1 MTRTFDRLPRSP
13 RIAVAALLLAAGSFL
28 PGRASFADEAPP
40 EGWRERIAAE
50 LGAEGEA
57 RLPAGTYELDRPIV
71 LKSYESLVLS
81 PRATLIA
88 KGFTAVILEGRRAS
102 LRGGTVRGDGSSV
115 VLVRRSL
122 FWSVE
127 DCVIEGSEQLNV
139 GLLVQGPECY
149 FGQARNLEIRNVSHA
164 VRLGKDANANDFWH
178 VVAFDVGETF
188 WSLDG
193 AYANKVYG
201 GFCHGSGTRDGAI
214 GVRAMN
220 GSIYNGFYGLG
231 FEPGGERTRALVVDE
246 TSGRNHFFVQ
256 NNAIAAPSLRG
267 KNDLVILDGDRLAG
281 SGGDIRLATAL
292 STFEESLA
300 RLERKSGSIERRV
313 ASHRRALEAYR
324 ESIEYLYGAW
334 YGYW

>member
-1 MTRTFDRLPRSP
+1 MIRLLDSSSGLPLLASALLVATLTFSARS
-13 RIAVAALLLAAGSFL
+13 AALGDDGPLK
-28 PGRASFADEAPP
+28 D
-40 EGWRERIAAE
+40 WRQRLAAE
-50 LGAEGEA
+50 LEAEGEA

-71 LKSYESLVLS
+71 LKSHETLVLS
-81 PRATLIA
+81 PKATLVA
-88 KGFTAVILEGRRAS
+88 KGTAAVILEGRRAS
-102 LRGGTVRGDGSSV
+102 LRGGTVRSDGPSV
-115 VLVRRSL
+115 VQVSSSL
-122 FWSVE
+122 FWTVE
-127 DCVIEGSEQLNV
+127 DCVLEGARQSNV

-149 FGQARNLEIRNVSHA
+149 FGQARNLEIRNVAHA

-231 FEPGGERTRALVVDE
+231 FEPGGERTRALVVDD
-246 TSGRNHFFVQ
+246 TSGRNHFFIQ
-256 NNAIAAPSLRG
+256 NNAGAAPSLRG
-267 KNDLVILDGDRLAG
+267 QNDLIVLDGDRLAG
-281 SGGDIRLATAL
+281 PDGDVRLASAL
-292 STFEESLA
+292 STLEQSLA
-300 RLERKSGSIERRV
+300 KLERKSGSIERRV
-313 ASHRRALEAYR
+313 ASHRGALEAYR